1 MSKNNQNNII
11 SNNSFITEVMTE
23 VPTNQQHLVV
33 DLFISMK
40 SAISSMTEVD
50 LSGVKDET
58 LKTQMENKINESY
71 EKFANE
77 MTKGIVQFTKLYL
90 ESINN
95 KQ

>member
-1 MSKNNQNNII
+1 MTNNNTI
-11 SNNSFITEVMTE
+11 SNNSFITEVMME
-23 VPTNQQHLVV
+23 VPTNQQHLVI
-33 DLFISMK
+33 DLFMSAK

-71 EKFANE
+71 EKFAKE

-90 ESINN
+90 ESITNN
-95 KQ
+95 NQ